1 MSTVVEATQKQ
12 LDFLR
17 LRGCLTEENEALGA
31 ICLNLARS
39 LDNGAGLAAAAVAN
53 QLRATLK
60 EIRAAKGDE
69 DDDFDNWVSG
79 LSAAGLSNLG
89 DPKDT

>member
-1 MSTVVEATQKQ
+1 MSVHSETVKQ

-17 LRGCLTEENEALGA
+17 MKGCLTEENAALAA
-31 ICLNLARS
+31 ICENLARS

-53 QLRATLK
+53 QLRSTLK
-60 EIRAAKGDE
+60 EIRSAKGDE

-79 LSAAGLSNLG
+79 LSAAGITNLG